1 MLFADFLNY
10 AMEQANITNYKLAK
24 HLNISQTTVANWLEG
39 KTEPREKKR
48 AEVLWLFG
56 VSEKD
61 IETGCPKILYRGEQR
76 DIVYTVGG
84 PVYFRSGLI
93 PDAVVIPEQKEKSPA
108 PEGAERIPGYSK
120 LSETNRAIVDSMIAQ
135 LLAAQS
141 ED

>member
-61 IETGCPKILYRGEQR
+61 IETGCPKILYRGES
-76 DIVYTVGG
+76 D
-84 PVYFRSGLI
+84 
-93 PDAVVIPEQKEKSPA
+93 QKEKPTLQTES
-108 PEGAERIPGYSK
+108 ELDAETIELRGIWDSAD
-120 LSETNRAIVDSMIAQ
+120 EDERRA
-135 LLAAQS
+135 LLEMARLIKS
-141 ED
+141 RRNK